1 MRLEKRGR
9 FSLGRA
15 SKERAHKARGAFLA
29 WRRAGLQ
36 GRRAFAAWKRDKPL
50 SPGGLKVRGAFE
62 AEDGPDGM
70 QQAPP
75 TGNTS
80 LTL

>member
-29 WRRAGLQ
+29 RRREGLQ
-36 GRRAFAAWKRDKPL
+36 GRRAFAAWKRDKLL
-50 SPGGLKVRGAFE
+50 SPGGFKVGGPLKPRIR
-62 AEDGPDGM
+62 PI
-70 QQAPP
+70 
-75 TGNTS
+75 
-80 LTL
+80 LR

>member
-50 SPGGLKVRGAFE
+50 SPGGSKVRGPLQPRM
-62 AEDGPDGM
+62 GL
-70 QQAPP
+70 
-75 TGNTS
+75 TGCS
-80 LTL
+80 KPRQRAILA